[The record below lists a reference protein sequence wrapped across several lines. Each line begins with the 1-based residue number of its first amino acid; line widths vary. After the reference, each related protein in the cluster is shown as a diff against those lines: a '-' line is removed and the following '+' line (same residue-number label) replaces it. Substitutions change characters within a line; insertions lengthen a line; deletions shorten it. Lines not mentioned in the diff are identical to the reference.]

1 MNLTCVL
8 LLDFFM
14 TRTKLRLGF
23 RYVTFSCFSADYKTL
38 ESKALFFSDI
48 RSFQPDF
55 LFFKEIPPTAWQ
67 MSPGCGHVFFGSK
80 PYFGSKPSS
89 TYKMFDWID
98 VFFVRN
104 YGGTAAEIFSPG
116 VLNALVFGLAVGA
129 LWLFKNSMQSEMAAV
144 DPNDWGIGILD
155 DMFLTTVAFS
165 SEIYFAETPEIPEAL
180 KVKPL
185 PVVDPYKYL
194 RGFGNVLIHAI
205 QYF

>member
-89 TYKMFDWID
+89 TYKMFD
-98 VFFVRN
+98 
-104 YGGTAAEIFSPG
+104 
-116 VLNALVFGLAVGA
+116 
-129 LWLFKNSMQSEMAAV
+129 
-144 DPNDWGIGILD
+144 
-155 DMFLTTVAFS
+155 
-165 SEIYFAETPEIPEAL
+165 
-180 KVKPL
+180 
-185 PVVDPYKYL
+185 
-194 RGFGNVLIHAI
+194 
-205 QYF
+205 